1 MNPLY
6 RAVWW
11 KELRQLGPIFA
22 VILAL
27 AVGLVIV
34 AEVTFGSPGT
44 SRKGDLLMDVNG
56 TVVLGTALLFAII
69 SGGMCLAG
77 DREDQT
83 QPWLDT
89 VVDRRLLWNAKVS
102 FGFLANLLLSAA
114 AIVIY
119 LAALFW
125 AERGDFSARWKLSMS
140 FFEAS
145 WPFLLVP
152 LLVYLWGVGFSA
164 WARTTLIACSLA
176 IVVGLSVSALAGV
189 ASVPLFGVL
198 ISPLWAYRG
207 SSPSP
212 QAIQGSIVACAVAC
226 PAVAAVLLGRASFVR
241 LFDDRDP
248 VRALSRGRQLQTQ
261 VLRVAWLTLRQA
273 KWKAAGLG
281 AFLAL
286 WWFGLLV
293 LARAQM
299 TGLAQTVEADF
310 SLFLVRHKV
319 ALCLGAVCGVF
330 AFSDEQADDTR
341 RFWGQQ
347 GLSLGA
353 LWVTRIG
360 GWFALA
366 LLLWSINS
374 TAELFIERLFPNVL
388 YQTLDQVQLRHPSLE
403 PLRTFSEVVT
413 ALCVGQLVC
422 LWFRKTVV
430 SLIVTV
436 LFSSPLT
443 LLWYPSQL
451 SGWSYGLMDEARW
464 GVLAILLAGGFGLR
478 RAWTTDRLFT
488 RRPVLWT
495 AAVAFAVLAWE
506 AAALYRRATPVPLL
520 ELPSEL
526 TQPPRPM
533 MPADE
538 LGQRVQLAAREL
550 RTIVDQGGSPLHL
563 FLKNPSQLND
573 VGMVDAAAADPL
585 LPKLLSNPWLA
596 DLEHLADETQ
606 GGRLPG
612 VMLEDVRYRS
622 LEPNPARLRVAALV
636 QLFAVR
642 AMQLSASGDPDGAL
656 TALRN
661 CLACTHM
668 VRHRGQYS
676 DCLWAGECDRVVVYA
691 VSKCMHELGANKQWL
706 QAALA
711 EWTLYE
717 AALADP
723 NDAVLETIRHWLANG
738 DQMTPPDRYAV
749 KFAPQIQL
757 LRQII
762 NVPWEKERR
771 KRLRRLAAVR
781 SLQILRNEYD
791 QIHSVDGK
799 IGTVQSAEFT
809 TPPSPELAAAVG
821 SVKDFRRRYGEL
833 LWSTSWPEFIGGGMS
848 AMVEQM
854 AEGTVNMR
862 ASLAWRLQSA
872 RLMLALAIY
881 RAEHGQPAE
890 TAADL
895 VPSILEAVPVD
906 PYSTT
911 RQPLQWLTAKAELF
925 MKSSDAEPD
934 PQTIHLAPGQQMILS
949 VGTDM
954 APLTQRGLLQKSGS
968 SAMNPVRLDL
978 LEASHTSIQT
988 EMWYRRPADLVL
1000 VVPLCEGSGG
1010 K

>member
-27 AVGLVIV
+27 AVGLVVV

-56 TVVLGTALLFAII
+56 TVVLGTALLFALV

-89 VVDRRLLWNAKVS
+89 VVDRRPLWNAKVS
-102 FGFLANLLLSAA
+102 FGLLANLLFSAA
-114 AIVIY
+114 VIVIY
-119 LAALFW
+119 LAAMSW
-125 AERGDFSARWKLSMS
+125 PQRGDFSSRWDLSRL
-140 FFEAS
+140 FFEAT
-145 WPFLLVP
+145 WPFLIVS
-152 LLVYLWGVGFSA
+152 LLVYLWGVAFSA

-189 ASVPLFGVL
+189 ASVPLYAVL
-198 ISPLWAYRG
+198 LSPLWVNREPWPLLQWIHGWILAG
-207 SSPSP
+207 T
-212 QAIQGSIVACAVAC
+212 VAC

-261 VLRVAWLTLRQA
+261 MLRVAWLTLRQA
-273 KWKAAGLG
+273 RWKAAGLG
-281 AFLAL
+281 ALLAL

-299 TGLAQTVEADF
+299 AGLAQTVEADF

-353 LWVTRIG
+353 LWLTRIG
-360 GWFALA
+360 SWFALA
-366 LLLWSINS
+366 LLLWTINS
-374 TAELFIERLFPNVL
+374 AAELFIEGLFPKVL
-388 YQTLDQVQLRHPSLE
+388 YRTLDQVQLGQPGLE
-403 PLRTFSEVVT
+403 PLRTFSEVLT

-422 LWFRKTVV
+422 LWFRKSVV
-430 SLIVTV
+430 SLLATV
-436 LFSSPLT
+436 LIAAPLT
-443 LLWYPSQL
+443 LLWYPSQV
-451 SGWSYGLMDEARW
+451 SGWSFGLMHETQW
-464 GVLAILLAGGFGLR
+464 GVLAILLAGGYGLR

-495 AAVAFAVLAWE
+495 AAVAVAVLAWD
-506 AAALYRRATPVPLL
+506 AASLYRRATPVPLL
-520 ELPSEL
+520 DLPPEL

-533 MPADE
+533 LPADE
-538 LGQRVQLAAREL
+538 VGQRVQLAAREL
-550 RTIVDQGGSPLHL
+550 GTIVDQGGSPLHL
-563 FLKNPSQLND
+563 FLKNPSREESTG
-573 VGMVDAAAADPL
+573 VVDAAAADPR
-585 LPKLLSNPWLA
+585 LPKLYSEPWLA
-596 DLEHLADETQ
+596 DLESIADETE
-606 GGRLPG
+606 GGPLPG
-612 VMLEDVRYRS
+612 VMLDDVRYRS
-622 LEPNPARLRVAALV
+622 YEPQPERLRVGALV
-636 QLFAVR
+636 RLFAIR
-642 AMQLSASGDPDGAL
+642 AMQLSASDDPDGAL

-661 CLACTHM
+661 CLALTQM
-668 VRHRGQYS
+668 IRHRGLYW
-676 DCLWAGECDRVVVYA
+676 DWLWAGECDRVVVYA
-691 VSKCMHELGANKQWL
+691 LSKCMHQIGPNKPWL
-706 QAALA
+706 RAALA
-711 EWTLYE
+711 DWTLYE
-717 AALADP
+717 AALDDP
-723 NDAVLETIRHWLANG
+723 NEAVLDTIRHWLANG
-738 DQMTPPDRYAV
+738 DQMAPPDRFAV
-749 KFAPQIQL
+749 EYAPQIQL

-762 NVPWEKERR
+762 NVPWEIERR

-781 SLQILRNEYD
+781 GLQILRNEYD
-791 QIHSVDGK
+791 QIHSVDEK
-799 IGTVQSAEFT
+799 IGTVRSAAFT

-821 SVKDFRRRYGEL
+821 SVKDFGQRYNEL
-833 LWSTSWPEFIGGGMS
+833 LWSTRWPEFIYGGVPGT
-848 AMVEQM
+848 VENM

-862 ASLAWRLQSA
+862 AALAWRLQSA

-881 RAEHGQPAE
+881 RTEHGQSAE

-895 VPSILEAVPVD
+895 VPGTLEAIPID
-906 PYSTT
+906 PYSPTQ
-911 RQPLQWLTAKAELF
+911 QPLQWMTAKSELF
-925 MKSSDAEPD
+925 IKSSAAEPGAG
-934 PQTIHLAPGQQMILS
+934 TIHLAPGQQMILS

-954 APLTQRGLLQKSGS
+954 APLTQTGLLQKSGS
-968 SAMNPVRLDL
+968 SAMSPIHIDL
-978 LEASHTSIQT
+978 LEASQTGFQT
-988 EMWYRRPADLVL
+988 EMWYQRPADFAL
-1000 VVPLCEGSGG
+1000 VVPRW
-1010 K
+1010 